1 MIITNLVDINPPA
14 GSYFETHYLNFP
26 TMTALTTQDMPS
38 AFASKTHA
46 LLCRSYTKGRDWYD
60 FLWYVN
66 RNIQPNLGLLTNAV
80 EQVGPWEGLS
90 ISATPKWLIEKMRER
105 ILTIDWA
112 SAKRDVQRFLSARE
126 QASLKLWNADFFLY
140 HADKLENSF

>member
-1 MIITNLVDINPPA
+1 M
-14 GSYFETHYLNFP
+14 GSSFETHYLNFP
-26 TMTALTTQDMPS
+26 AMTALTTQDMPS

-46 LLCRSYTKGRDWYD
+46 LLFRSYTKGRDWYD

-112 SAKRDVQRFLSARE
+112 
-126 QASLKLWNADFFLY
+126 NAPRKD
-140 HADKLENSF
+140 DQNSECQPAA